1 MLLGWYISYL
11 FISQSS
17 YSLSV
22 FLLFCI
28 YSILNNKA
36 KIIQKYKTILISSSI
51 IIPYLL
57 LLIPFIKPYYGFG
70 PNGFLIPLSDNK
82 FKPAYFFCGWK
93 STFAFDNQTQ
103 KNYLNLSYGLVYSL
117 PLLILVIIEIY
128 MIIRINQFRK
138 NNNCIHFRLK
148 VYKT

>member
-57 LLIPFIKPYYGFG
+57 LSIPFIKPISVYGFG
-70 PNGFLIPLSDNK
+70 PNGFLIPSDNT
-82 FKPAYFFCGWK
+82 FQPVYFFCGWK
-93 STFAFDNQTQ
+93 STFAFTDQIQ

-128 MIIRINQFRK
+128 MIFRINQ
-138 NNNCIHFRLK
+138 LK
-148 VYKT
+148 KKI